1 MERKS
6 QVVSIDEKLV
16 PILSEVLR
24 RNPAE
29 AEFHQAVREVLES
42 LGHVVAKHPDYLAD
56 ALIERICEPERQIIF
71 RVPWVDDQGQVRI
84 NRGFRVQFNSALGPY
99 KGGLRF
105 HPSVNLGIIKFLG
118 FEQIFKN
125 ALTGLPIGGGKGGSD
140 FDPKGKSDGEIMRF
154 CQSFMIE
161 LSRHLGEHTDVPA
174 GDIGVGGREIGWMFG
189 QYKRLTNRFEAGVFT
204 GKGLSYGGSLV
215 RKEATGY
222 GTVYFTSAMLA
233 TKGADFEG
241 RRVTISGS
249 GNVAIYAMEKAI
261 KRGGKVV
268 ACSDSAGYIVDE
280 AGIDLDLVKEIKEV
294 RRSRISDYVELKP
307 KGTHFVPTG
316 KGSIW
321 DVPCDVAL
329 PCATQNELSGRDAA
343 TLIGNGVIAVAE
355 GANMPSTPEAVRAF
369 QEAGVLF
376 GPGKAANAGG
386 VATSALEMQ
395 QNASRDSW
403 TFEATRERLA
413 GIMSGIHDRC
423 AEMAREYGVANNYVL
438 GANIAGFIRVAEAM
452 RAHGVI

>member
-1 MERKS
+1 MAA
-6 QVVSIDEKLV
+6 IDEKLE
-16 PILSEVLR
+16 PIFGKVLQ

-29 AEFHQAVREVLES
+29 PEFHQAVREVLES
-42 LGHVVAKHPDYLAD
+42 LGLVVTKHPDYLTD

-71 RVPWVDDQGQVRI
+71 RVPWVDDQGQVHI

-140 FDPKGKSDGEIMRF
+140 FDPKGRSDGEIMRF
-154 CQSFMIE
+154 CQSFMTE
-161 LSRHLGEHTDVPA
+161 LHRHLGEHTDVPA
-174 GDIGVGGREIGWMFG
+174 GDIGVSGREIGWMFG

-222 GTVYFTSAMLA
+222 GAVYFTEAMLA
-233 TKGADFEG
+233 TRGAGFEG
-241 RRVTISGS
+241 QRVTVSGS
-249 GNVAIYAMEKAI
+249 GNVAVYAMEKAI
-261 KRGGKVV
+261 QYGAKVV
-268 ACSDSAGYIVDE
+268 ACSDSSGYIHDE
-280 AGIDLDLVKEIKEV
+280 EGIDLDLVKEIKEV
-294 RRSRISDYVELKP
+294 RRQRISEYTRIKG
-307 KGTHFVPTG
+307 KGTHFIATG

-321 DVPCDVAL
+321 DVPCAVAL
-329 PCATQNELSGRDAA
+329 PCATQNELSGKDAA
-343 TLIGNGVIAVAE
+343 RLIANGVIAVAE

-403 TFEATRERLA
+403 SFDKARERLSE
-413 GIMSGIHDRC
+413 IMQSIHGRC
-423 AEMAREYGVANNYVL
+423 ADTATEYGFKGNYVL

-452 RAHGVI
+452 RAQGVI

>member
-1 MERKS
+1 MAT
-6 QVVSIDEKLV
+6 VDEKLE
-16 PILSEVLR
+16 PILAQVLQ

-29 AEFHQAVREVLES
+29 PEFHQAAREVLES
-42 LGHVVAKHPDYLAD
+42 LGLVVTKHPDYLTD

-71 RVPWVDDQGQVRI
+71 RVPWVDDKGQVHI

-118 FEQIFKN
+118 FEQTFKN

-140 FDPKGKSDGEIMRF
+140 FDPKGRSEGEIMRF
-154 CQSFMIE
+154 CQSFMTE
-161 LSRHLGEHTDVPA
+161 LYRHLGEYTDVPA
-174 GDIGVGGREIGWMFG
+174 GDMGVGGREIGWMFG

-222 GTVYFTSAMLA
+222 GAVYFTRAMLKS
-233 TKGADFEG
+233 KGTGFEG
-241 RRVTISGS
+241 KNVTVSGS
-249 GNVAIYAMEKAI
+249 GNVAVYAMEQAI
-261 KRGGKVV
+261 NYGAKIV
-268 ACSDSAGYIVDE
+268 ACSDSSGYVVDE
-280 AGIDLDLVKEIKEV
+280 EGIDLALIKELKEV
-294 RRSRISDYVELKP
+294 RRARLSEYARIKT
-307 KGTHFVPTG
+307 KGVHFIPTG

-329 PCATQNELSGRDAA
+329 PCATQNELSGKDAR
-343 TLIGNGVIAVAE
+343 TLVKNGVIAVAE
-355 GANMPSTPEAVRAF
+355 GANMPSTPEAVRVF
-369 QEAGVLF
+369 QDAGVLF

-403 TFEATRERLA
+403 SFEKARERL
-413 GIMSGIHDRC
+413 GQIMQGIHDSC
-423 AEMAREYGVANNYVL
+423 AETAEEYGFKGNYVL
-438 GANIAGFIRVAEAM
+438 GANIAGFTRVAEAM
-452 RAHGVI
+452 RAQGVI